1 MKNLK
6 LNVPLNE
13 FSKRLN
19 KILINDEIE
28 LINSV
33 KSESEL
39 KYLSDKVE
47 LWEEDI
53 KDLLSESFVDPN
65 NYLLN
70 KFNPLD
76 FNVRSRSKFRDPNI
90 NEKRDLIIS
99 NYNQK
104 KDFLFDFGNA
114 LPVLDTVINDNEF
127 DLLNFDNPSEIIY
140 LILQKLKVLKNGEC
154 FRIDLIL
161 DGNGIELK
169 NGVQE
174 LFEYMDELKK
184 KKWVDF
190 EDKFLG
196 RITINGEIYLEKQ
209 YKVFNKK
216 ESIAVS
222 KKIDSIIK
230 KLDELGL
237 GQEFLFNELEELKGL
252 YLKLNKKN
260 WSQILKGKLLEM
272 SLGKVLDLDTLEIIS
287 NELLKTNFPKILSQ

>member
-237 GQEFLFNELEELKGL
+237 GQEILFNELEELKGL

>member
-1 MKNLK
+1 MRNLK
-6 LNVPLNE
+6 LNVTVDE
-13 FSKRLN
+13 FQQSLDR
-19 KILINDEIE
+19 ILSNDEIE
-28 LINSV
+28 MTHSVYSEVELTNLI
-33 KSESEL
+33 
-39 KYLSDKVE
+39 DKVSV
-47 LWEEDI
+47 WEKEI
-53 KDLLSESFVDPN
+53 KVFLDNSFFDPDD
-65 NYLLN
+65 YFKD
-70 KFNPLD
+70 KFKPIT
-76 FNVRSRSKFRDPNI
+76 FKPSSRNSFRKPTI
-90 NEKRDLIIS
+90 SEKRDYIIS

-114 LPVLDTVINDNEF
+114 LPVLDLVVNEKKF
-127 DLLNFDNPSEIIY
+127 NLLNFDNPSEIIY
-140 LILQKLKVLKNGEC
+140 LILKKLKDLKDGEY

-161 DGNGIELK
+161 DGNGVELK
-169 NGVQE
+169 NGLQE
-174 LFEYMDELKK
+174 LFEYVEELKK

-237 GQEFLFNELEELKGL
+237 GQEILFNELEELKGL

-272 SLGKVLDLDTLEIIS
+272 SLGKVLDLDALEIIS